1 MRLPTFGIICSD
13 NQWLVT
19 FDEANA
25 MRTTGVDPHRPR
37 TPSAAKLKSEEQ
49 LLRSVVDLSAF
60 QGSSPVELKD
70 MLARRGLRA
79 SLVSVVERPLNIS
92 SEQE

>member
-1 MRLPTFGIICSD
+1 MPTSGITCSD
-13 NQWLVT
+13 RKWSVT

-37 TPSAAKLKSEEQ
+37 MPSAAKLKSEEQ

-60 QGSSPVELKD
+60 QGCSTVELKD
-70 MLARRGLRA
+70 MLARHGLRA
-79 SLVSVVERPLNIS
+79 SLVNFVKRLLDIS
-92 SEQE
+92 SKQE